1 MSGKKAQT
9 QVQFQWVFVLIAGAI
24 ILAFFVSLSVWYKSS
39 QELKLEDT
47 VVLKLKSLFTTAME
61 SPRTAM
67 PLQIPEMNLK
77 FSCDFLSCRG
87 HSCASEFSGGGVS
100 SAIETDVLFAHTNLK
115 SNMLVT
121 WSLPWAV
128 PFPVTNFLYVT
139 NDKMRY
145 ILIHSLNPDD
155 IRLAGLVNDEL
166 QQNSYLNK
174 QFISQEELNS
184 LENFNE
190 DFVRIVYFGNN
201 LPSSLRAEL
210 DALYAGNDF
219 DILQVYWDEALNGPG
234 NANENTGDL
243 LFEGETS
250 PMYYA
255 GIPQLIGAIF
265 SPSGPVYQCNMF
277 KTVFKLLTV
286 AKNYRNA
293 AEYYTLELPED
304 KVYCGSYYETM
315 IASLETIML
324 EAGGDVDFEA
334 IGPEILNLRDTNNN
348 LVIKDCP
355 RLF

>member
-24 ILAFFVSLSVWYKSS
+24 ILAFFVSLSVWYKSN

-67 PLQIPEMNLK
+67 PLQIPEMNIK
-77 FSCDFLSCRG
+77 FSCDFSSCGG

-145 ILIHSLNPDD
+145 ILIHSMDTDD

-190 DFVRIVYFGNN
+190 DFVRIVYFGNT
-201 LPSSLRAEL
+201 LPTSLRAEL
-210 DALYAGNDF
+210 EALYAGNDF
-219 DILQVYWDEALNGPG
+219 DILQVYWDAANGPG
-234 NANENTGDL
+234 TADENTGDL
-243 LFEGETS
+243 LFDGETS

-265 SPSGPVYQCNMF
+265 SPSGSVYQCNMF

-286 AKNYRNA
+286 ATNYRNA
-293 AEYYTLELPED
+293 AR
-304 KVYCGSYYETM
+304 YYETALPPDKQYCNAYYVAM
-315 IASLETIML
+315 IDSLDTIIS
-324 EAGGDVDFEA
+324 EAGASADFEEM
-334 IGPEILNLRDTNNN
+334 GPQIQNLKDTNNN